1 MKLAEKVQEGY
12 QDRGEIDTLLHQT
25 IKKVGDDIEAFKF
38 NTAISALMI
47 LLNAV
52 EKEEGVSVSLYER
65 FTQLIAP
72 FAPHCAEELWRGE
85 LQHMESV
92 HTVSWPD
99 FDPSKLLSGEVT
111 LAIQVAG
118 KLRGTIEAPR
128 DAVEELV
135 IDLVKKSPIYQK
147 YIENKEPKKI
157 IVVKN
162 KIVNIVI

>member
-1 MKLAEKVQEGY
+1 MKLAEKVRDDY
-12 QDRGEIDTLLHQT
+12 KDRGEIDTLLHQT

-52 EKEEGVSVSLYER
+52 EKEEEVSVSLYEC
-65 FTQLIAP
+65 FTHLIAP
-72 FAPHCAEELWRGE
+72 FAPHCAEELWREE
-85 LQHMESV
+85 LRHTESV
-92 HTVSWPD
+92 HSVSWPD
-99 FDPSKLLSGEVT
+99 FDPSKLFFDEVT

-128 DAVEELV
+128 DAEEGLV

-147 YIENKEPKKI
+147 YVENKEPKKV